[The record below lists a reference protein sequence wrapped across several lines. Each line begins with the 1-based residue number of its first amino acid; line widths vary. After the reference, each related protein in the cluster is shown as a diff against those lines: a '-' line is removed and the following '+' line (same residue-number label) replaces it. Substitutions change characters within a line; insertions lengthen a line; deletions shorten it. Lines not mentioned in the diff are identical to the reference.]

1 MMVYAFISEFVEFIS
16 KLKEKLNKH
25 GDLFSSNEAAVRY
38 AIVNPFLKMLGW
50 DVENPEEVIPEYS
63 VPKPKG
69 KADYALFIKELSKNP
84 IAFVEVKKLN
94 GINSDVIREKLKY
107 SFDLGV
113 NYTII
118 TDGDSWILYKA
129 FEPDTPAS
137 ERIVAQWSILKD
149 DPYEI
154 AFKALIIARTKF
166 FGKLL
171 EEATSIKTIEQQTL
185 QPTKPAREVVK
196 PPFSRENARKA
207 ILKILS
213 ESTSPMRR
221 KDLVEKVGQ
230 TLEISGKDLE
240 PTPKAREP
248 RWRVITEWTIYQ
260 LKGEGLIEAVE
271 TGHYSITEK
280 GRKVSGLYWSSL
292 RS

>member
-1 MMVYAFISEFVEFIS
+1 VVYTFISEFVEFIN
-16 KLKEKLNKH
+16 KLKEKLNRH
-25 GDLFSSNEAAVRY
+25 GDLFSNNEAAVKY

-63 VPKPKG
+63 DPKAKG

-94 GINSDVIREKLKY
+94 GINPDVIREKLKY

-129 FEPDTPAS
+129 FEPGIPSS
-137 ERIVAQWSILKD
+137 ERVIAQWSILKD

-154 AFKALIIARTKF
+154 AFKALIIAKTKF
-166 FGKLL
+166 FGKLSV
-171 EEATSIKTIEQQTL
+171 TTTFIKTIEQQTL
-185 QPTKPAREVVK
+185 QPTKPAHEVVK
-196 PPFSRENARKA
+196 PPFSRENVRKA

-221 KDLVEKVGQ
+221 KDLVEKVRQ
-230 TLEISGKDLE
+230 ALEISGRYLE
-240 PTPKAREP
+240 PTPKARKP
-248 RWRVITEWTIYQ
+248 RWRVITEWTIQ
-260 LKGEGLIEAVE
+260 HLKMEGSIEAVGK
-271 TGHYSITEK
+271 GHYLITEK
-280 GRKVSGLYWSSL
+280 GRKEASLY
-292 RS
+292 

>member
-1 MMVYAFISEFVEFIS
+1 MVYALMSEFVEFINE
-16 KLKEKLNKH
+16 LKGKLNKH
-25 GDLFSSNEAAVRY
+25 KDLFSSNEATVRY

-63 VPKPKG
+63 VPEAKG
-69 KADYALFIKELSKNP
+69 KADYALFIKELSNNP

-129 FEPDTPAS
+129 FEPGIPPS
-137 ERIVAQWSILKD
+137 ERIVVQWSILRD

-154 AFKALIIARTKF
+154 AFKALIIAKTKF
-166 FGKLL
+166 FGKPL
-171 EEATSIKTIEQQTL
+171 EKATSIKTIEQQTL

-196 PPFSRENARKA
+196 LPFSKENARKA

-213 ESTSPMRR
+213 ESPSPMRR
-221 KDLVEKVGQ
+221 KDLVEKVKQ
-230 TLEISGKDLE
+230 ILEISGKDLE
-240 PTPKAREP
+240 PTPKEKEP
-248 RWRVITEWTIYQ
+248 RWRVITEWTIYE
-260 LKGEGLIEAVE
+260 LKREGLIEPVE
-271 TGHYSITEK
+271 TGYYSITEK
-280 GRKVSGLYWSSL
+280 GRKEASLYWSSL

>member
-1 MMVYAFISEFVEFIS
+1 MVYAFISEFVEFIN

-25 GDLFSSNEAAVRY
+25 GDLFSNNEAAVKY

-50 DVENPEEVIPEYS
+50 DVENPEEVIPEHS
-63 VPKPKG
+63 DPKAKG

-129 FEPDTPAS
+129 FESGIPSS
-137 ERIVAQWSILKD
+137 ERIIARWSILKD

-154 AFKALIIARTKF
+154 AFKALIIAKTKF
-166 FGKLL
+166 FGKLS
-171 EEATSIKTIEQQTL
+171 ETVTSIKTIEQQTL
-185 QPTKPAREVVK
+185 QPTKSAHKVVK
-196 PPFSRENARKA
+196 PLFSRENVRKV

-221 KDLVEKVGQ
+221 KDLVEKVRQ
-230 TLEISGKDLE
+230 TLEISGKYLE

-248 RWRVITEWTIYQ
+248 RWRVITEWTIEN
-260 LKGEGLIEAVE
+260 LKREGFIEAVE
-271 TGHYSITEK
+271 TGYYSITEK
-280 GRKVSGLYWSSL
+280 GKKEASLY
-292 RS
+292 